1 MCRDVFGLVGLV
13 SGRVLR
19 GRILCRDVIDED
31 WLVSGR
37 GRRGLVSMGTCSAIS
52 A

>member
-13 SGRVLR
+13 SGRVR
-19 GRILCRDVIDED
+19 RVRFLCRDVIDED

-37 GRRGLVSMGTCSAIS
+37 VRRGLVSMGTCSVRS